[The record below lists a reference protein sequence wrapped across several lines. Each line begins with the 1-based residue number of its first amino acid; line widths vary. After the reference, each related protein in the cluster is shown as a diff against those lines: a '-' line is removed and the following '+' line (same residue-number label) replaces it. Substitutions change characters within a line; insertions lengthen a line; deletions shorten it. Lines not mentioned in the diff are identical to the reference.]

1 MLQLEKLKNKWLEEN
16 VDKAISVNDTDILD
30 FQHNNDIVLP
40 NDFILYLKL
49 LNGTGGDCT
58 NGLFEFYALNKM
70 QNLINEFKDWKG
82 IPDYTIILSKLENTD
97 KIYAFANF
105 SFNLFVYA
113 IKLYPEHTLNNEVFV
128 ICGGEYKK
136 ISGSFSDFISLYLN
150 NSIELQLNNND
161 DPDGPSI
168 R

>member
-1 MLQLEKLKNKWLEEN
+1 MLQLEELKTKWLKEN
-16 VDKAISVNDTDILD
+16 VSKSILVNDEDILA
-30 FQHNNDIVLP
+30 FQNNNGIVLP

-58 NGLFEFYALNKM
+58 NDLFEFYGLSKM

-82 IPDYTIILSKLENTD
+82 IPDYTIILNKLENTD

-105 SFNLFVYA
+105 SFNLFVYV

-136 ISGSFSDFISLYLN
+136 IADSFSDFISLYLN
-150 NSIELQLNNND
+150 DSIELQLDNKD
-161 DPDGPSI
+161 V
-168 R
+168 